1 MCDLQCYLQ
10 GLATRICIVIILFF
24 LRKTSR
30 ERMCPKHVQ
39 YRGEAST
46 TEKKKWG
53 KEPIFFF
60 GAYSFL
66 FILGVQSLSVLVLTL
81 AIGRSSSGGA
91 SEC

>member
-1 MCDLQCYLQ
+1 MLLEGFSYKDMH
-10 GLATRICIVIILFF
+10 CIFLFF

-53 KEPIFFF
+53 KEPNFFF
-60 GAYSFL
+60 WAYSFL